1 MCGICGVIYKN
12 EVNVSE
18 QVVKPMMEQMKH
30 RGPNDS
36 GVYCYQNL
44 VLGFVRLSII
54 DLTDAG
60 HQPMISEDEN
70 YVLVFNGEI
79 FNYIEIKEELELLG
93 VSFKSKTDTEVLL
106 RAYIQWGE
114 AVQHKFNGMWA
125 FAIFNKKEQTLFLSR
140 DRYGIKPLYMIENE
154 QIIAFASEIPSLLT
168 LMKSKPKPNYQ
179 AIFDY
184 LAFNRTDHLETTFFE
199 EINKL
204 NHGYSALIH
213 LNSGVSIAKKR
224 WYDLKKELD
233 KKRFVIKNETDFKDL
248 LVDSVRL
255 RLRSDVPVGVCLSG
269 GLDSSAVV
277 SIIAEKLNRKDVT
290 TFSSVFEKG
299 QTGDESEFID
309 EYLNVVDNMYRVTPE
324 AGDLLNNLNRF
335 VRLHAEPIPTTS
347 PFAQFKVMELAGK
360 HVTVTLDGQG
370 ADEILGGYHYF
381 FGFYFKDLLRNFQL
395 KTFVSELV
403 SYLKIHRSLFALK
416 TLFFFLLPESFKAKA
431 QASRKGYF
439 HRDFINRYAKTGK
452 LTGGLYASKSLKES
466 LINHFE
472 YKMEHLL
479 KWEDRNSMH
488 FSIEAR
494 VPFLDHRL
502 VEATINLDNH
512 WKIRKGFTK
521 FIFRESMKN
530 ILPEKIRMRTDKIGF
545 ATPQDLWLRN
555 HQLMDIMRELLTSE
569 KFESRNIIDQNISR
583 RIVEEHLDG
592 KINHAKEL
600 WKWFQLE
607 LWFREFVD

>member
-12 EVNVSE
+12 EFNASE

-54 DLTDAG
+54 DLSDAG

-168 LMKSKPKPNYQ
+168 QMKSKPKPNYQ

-277 SIIAEKLNRKDVT
+277 SIIAEKLNRKDVA

-439 HRDFINRYAKTGK
+439 HRDFINRYAKNGK

-555 HQLMDIMRELLTSE
+555 TQLMDLMRELLTSE